1 MSDLMGKVFI
11 KFQNWR
17 RPRDLQVQ
25 APILTMTKQMP
36 KLCMSGQC
44 SPSRGLHTNQR
55 GVLFSLNSM
64 LIYKWDVWPLL
75 VLTCLKI
82 PPVNFQS
89 ISLTSNALECFSCN
103 PHGLS
108 SFPRSHTEHLAESER
123 FYFNCK
129 PQNVFPPQQLSN
141 SLDTHIQV
149 ILYS

>member
-89 ISLTSNALECFSCN
+89 ISLTSNALGVSLAILTAFLHFQGHILSIWQSQKGFILIVN
-103 PHGLS
+103 LRMFFPHS
-108 SFPRSHTEHLAESER
+108 SSAIV
-123 FYFNCK
+123 
-129 PQNVFPPQQLSN
+129 Q
-141 SLDTHIQV
+141 THI
-149 ILYS
+149 SR